1 MTRVSPNA
9 PIGRHVAI
17 YGPSGAGKS
26 TLARALGSRLGL
38 PVLELDDVFHPGP
51 RWQEI
56 DVEEARAGVLGF
68 LAEHADGWVIDGN
81 YAAVRDLVLPLADTA
96 IWLDLPFRTV
106 YPRLARRTIRRS
118 FSHNRQHECGRD
130 SVRLTFFSRRSLL
143 LWGVVGWRRTRS
155 ALAASLVE
163 DRPRARVYRLRN
175 SGQVRYLLEHAQAAD
190 VTAAL
195 R

>member
-1 MTRVSPNA
+1 MSPNV

-51 RWQEI
+51 SWQEVG
-56 DVEEARAGVLGF
+56 VEEARAGVLRF

-81 YAAVRDLVLPLADTA
+81 YAAVRDLVQPLADTA
-96 IWLDLPFRTV
+96 IWLDLPFHTV
-106 YPRLARRTIRRS
+106 YPRLMRRTIRRS
-118 FSHNRQHECGRD
+118 FSHNRQQERGRD

-163 DRPRARVYRLRN
+163 NRPRARVYRLRS
-175 SGQVRYLLEHAQAAD
+175 SGHVRYLLERAQAAD